1 MLFRVLRL
9 TILAGVICGTS
20 SAGVVYNETINGDLS
35 NSGLNPTVVTVALGS
50 NSLFG
55 TTGNP
60 GTGIDRDYLTLTVP
74 NGLMLSSITVLPGT
88 FSGGGLS
95 FLGIEAGP
103 QITLPANTQTA
114 AGLLG
119 WWHYSPVDIGHDIL
133 ALAGIPASGSSG
145 FTGPLGP
152 GSYSFWIQ
160 DFNAGS
166 FAYGFDFQI
175 DPVPEPAS
183 WCAALLGSAV
193 LLMRRRVRR

>member
-1 MLFRVLRL
+1 MLLRVLRV
-9 TILAGVICGTS
+9 TILAGLICGAS
-20 SAGVVYNETINGDLS
+20 LASVIYNETINGDLS
-35 NSGLNPTVVTVALGS
+35 NSGPNPTVVTVALGS
-50 NSLFG
+50 NSVFG

-60 GTGIDRDYLTLTVP
+60 GTGIDRDYFTLTVP
-74 NGLMLSSITVLPGT
+74 DGLMLSSITVLPGT

-95 FLGIEAGP
+95 FIGIEAGP
-103 QITLPANTQTA
+103 RITLPTNTQSA
-114 AGLLG
+114 VGLLG
-119 WWHYSPVDIGHDIL
+119 WWHYSPADIGHDIL

-166 FAYGFDFQI
+166 FAYGFDLQI
-175 DPVPEPAS
+175 DPVPEPATG
-183 WCAALLGSAV
+183 CAALLGSAV